1 MTKIIITMLLAAI
14 SACGGG
20 GDECQVVHKETPQEL
35 QLIGNMGKDLKQI
48 QCVP

>member
-1 MTKIIITMLLAAI
+1 MTKIIITMFLAAL

-20 GDECQVVHKETPQEL
+20 GDECQVIQKDAPQEL